1 MFHIA
6 SEASRRRFEL
16 ENKVLC
22 VYFMK
27 FVGSFITKLDLF
39 IWIRSCRIITLFTP
53 VRSRLCISGILKW
66 AKLLFSM
73 VINPFYVSKL
83 LVNQILEL

>member
-1 MFHIA
+1 MFHIV

-16 ENKVLC
+16 EDKVLG

-27 FVGSFITKLDLF
+27 FVGSFMLDLF

-53 VRSRLCISGILKW
+53 VRLCISGIQNGLK
-66 AKLLFSM
+66 FSM

-83 LVNQILEL
+83 